1 MGIKTGRPRGRPPGS
16 TNKMTNEARA
26 KAQETGELP
35 HEFLLRVMRG
45 EEIDGSLPEFKDRMA
60 AAVAA
65 APYYAP
71 KLSSVD
77 HKGEA
82 VHRMVAPLETGLS
95 PKVWQQQFSNEI
107 RPKH

>member
-1 MGIKTGRPRGRPPGS
+1 MS
-16 TNKMTNEARA
+16 QEARV

-45 EEIDGSLPEFKDRMA
+45 EDIDGNQPEFKDRMA

-77 HKGEA
+77 HKGETT
-82 VHRMVAPLETGLS
+82 HRMVAPLPTGLS
-95 PKVWQQQFSNEI
+95 QVAWQQQFSKEI
-107 RPKH
+107 GPKH